1 MTEAKPLSRWEGC
14 LLGLAV
20 GDALGAPLEF
30 QRRERIIPITGMI
43 EGGKFRMRRGE
54 WTDDTAMALC
64 LADSLLACDGL
75 NAADQMAHYW
85 RWANDGENSTRQR
98 AFGIGK
104 TVAKAVAR
112 YQRSGEPWCGS
123 DALSASGNGSIM
135 RLAPVAMRYAGAP
148 SLTVH
153 AEASSRTTH
162 ASPLCLSACRLMALL
177 LERALLGETT
187 KSRWLDTV
195 GLESGDYHSMFMPLL
210 AGEYRDKAEEEIRG
224 SGYVLESLEAALWCL
239 WHSDNFADA
248 VLKAANLGDDADT
261 TAAVTGQLA
270 GAFYGVTAIP
280 ALWCRQLHAYDRIR
294 DRAVKLHA
302 AWQGDYQASLKKT

>member
-1 MTEAKPLSRWEGC
+1 MTEAESLSRWEGC

-30 QRRERIIPITGMI
+30 HRRERITPITGMI

-64 LADSLLACDGL
+64 LADSLLVCDGFD
-75 NAADQMAHYW
+75 AADQMERYW
-85 RWANDGENSTRQR
+85 RWANHGENSTRQR

-104 TVAKAVAR
+104 TVAKALAR
-112 YQRSGEPWCGS
+112 YQRSGEPLCGS

-135 RLAPVAMRYAGAP
+135 RLAPVAMRYAGVS

-153 AEASSRTTH
+153 AAASSRTTH
-162 ASPLCLSACRLMALL
+162 ASPLCLSACRLMARL

-187 KSRWLDTV
+187 NSRWLSTAELGSD
-195 GLESGDYHSMFMPLL
+195 DYPSMFMPLL
-210 AGEYRDKAEEEIRG
+210 SGEYRDKTEEEIRG
-224 SGYVLESLEAALWCL
+224 SGYVLESLEAAMWCL
-239 WHSDNFADA
+239 WHSDSFADA

-280 ALWCRQLHAYDRIR
+280 ALWCRQLHAYDHIH

-302 AWQGDYQASLKKT
+302 AWQDDSC

>member
-1 MTEAKPLSRWEGC
+1 MTVTESHSRWEGC

-30 QRRERIIPITGMI
+30 HRRERITPITGMI

-64 LADSLLACDGL
+64 LADSLIACDGFD
-75 NAADQMAHYW
+75 AGDQMARYW
-85 RWANDGENSTRQR
+85 RWANEGENSTRPR

-104 TVAKAVAR
+104 TVAMALGR
-112 YQRSGEPWCGS
+112 YQQTGDPWCGS

-135 RLAPVAMRYAGAP
+135 RLAPVAMRFAGDP
-148 SLTVH
+148 SLADH

-177 LERALLGETT
+177 LERALQGETV
-187 KSRWLDTV
+187 KARWLETAD
-195 GLESGDYHSMFMPLL
+195 LDQEPYHELLMPLL
-210 AGEYRDKAEEEIRG
+210 AGEYRVKSADAIHG

-239 WHSDNFADA
+239 WHTDSFEEA

-270 GAFYGVTAIP
+270 GAFYGVAAIP
-280 ALWCRQLHAYDRIR
+280 AEWLELLHQRERIREAARQLQVMRG
-294 DRAVKLHA
+294 
-302 AWQGDYQASLKKT
+302 QG